1 MGKRIIT
8 LGKWENKP
16 IEWIVLKEENNNA
29 LVISRLALFAMDCR
43 NNGNTAM
50 DWEYS
55 VLREYLNGEFYNK
68 AFSGTEK
75 LKIVNAKLEDVNNA
89 KDNVFLLSKQEAET
103 LMTQEERK
111 CGNGTNCNGHSC
123 NTCYQYSHIH
133 GTCCWLRTRYDRNSN
148 YYKIEPNGTISY
160 SYGVRSIRPSVWIKE
175 K

>member
-1 MGKRIIT
+1 MSKRIIT

-16 IEWIVLKEENNNA
+16 IDWIVLKEENNNA
-29 LVISRLALFAMDCR
+29 LVISRLPLFAMDCR
-43 NNGNTAM
+43 NNGTTM

-55 VLREYLNGEFYNK
+55 VLRSYLNGEFYNK
-68 AFSGTEK
+68 AFSSTEK

-103 LMTQEERK
+103 LMTRDERK
-111 CGNGTNCNGHSC
+111 CGNGTGCNGHNC

-133 GTCCWLRTRYDRNSN
+133 GTCWWLRTRNSSS
-148 YYKIEPNGTISY
+148 YYYISCDGGM
-160 SYGVRSIRPSVWIKE
+160 SYTYCTYSIRPSVWIKE

>member
-1 MGKRIIT
+1 MSKRIIT

-29 LVISRLALFAMDCR
+29 LVISRLALFSLDCR
-43 NNGNTAM
+43 NNGSTVM

-68 AFSGTEK
+68 AFSSTEK

-103 LMTQEERK
+103 LMTKDERK
-111 CGNGTNCNGHSC
+111 CGNGSSCNNHNCND
-123 NTCYQYSHIH
+123 CYKYSHIH
-133 GTCCWLRTRYDRNSN
+133 GTCCYLRTRRDNN
-148 YYKIEPNGTISY
+148 YYYRILPDGNIGWD
-160 SYGVRSIRPSVWIKE
+160 YGVRSIRPSVWIKE

>member
-1 MGKRIIT
+1 MSKRMIT

-29 LVISRLALFAMDCR
+29 LVISRLALFSMDCR
-43 NNGNTAM
+43 NNGNTTM

-68 AFSGTEK
+68 AFSSTEK

-103 LMTQEERK
+103 LMTQDERK
-111 CGNGTNCNGHSC
+111 CGNGNCPGDC
-123 NTCYQYSHIH
+123 KTCYQHSNSY
-133 GTCCWLRTRYDRNSN
+133 GTCCYLRTRRDNN
-148 YYKIEPNGTISY
+148 YYYRIYIDGSITYAYN
-160 SYGVRSIRPSVWIKE
+160 VRSIRPSVWIKE

>member
-1 MGKRIIT
+1 MSKRIIT
-8 LGKWENKP
+8 LGKWNDNP

-29 LVISRLALFAMDCR
+29 LVISRLALFSMGCC
-43 NNGNTAM
+43 NNGTAV

-103 LMTQEERK
+103 LMTKDERK
-111 CGNGTNCNGHSC
+111 CGNGSSCNNHNCN
-123 NTCYQYSHIH
+123 NCYKYSHIH
-133 GTCCWLRTRYDRNSN
+133 GTCWYLRTRYDNNR
-148 YYKIEPNGTISY
+148 YYIVWAAGDIGDY
-160 SYGVRSIRPSVWIKE
+160 YDVRSIRPSVWIKE

>member
-1 MGKRIIT
+1 MSKRIIT

-43 NNGNTAM
+43 NNGNTVM

-75 LKIVNAKLEDVNNA
+75 LKIVNAKLEDVNNV

-111 CGNGTNCNGHSC
+111 CGNGTGCNGHSC

-133 GTCCWLRTRYDRNSN
+133 GTCCYLRTRYNND
-148 YYKIEPNGTISY
+148 YYCRIY
-160 SYGVRSIRPSVWIKE
+160 SDGNIGYSSSTRSIRPSVWIKE

>member
-1 MGKRIIT
+1 MSKRIIT
-8 LGKWENKP
+8 LGKWNDTP

-43 NNGNTAM
+43 NNGNTTM

-68 AFSGTEK
+68 AFSSIEK
-75 LKIVNAKLEDVNNA
+75 LQIVNAKLEDVNNA

-103 LMTQEERK
+103 FMTQDERK
-111 CGNGTNCNGHSC
+111 CGNGECPGNCNI
-123 NTCYQYSHIH
+123 CYQNSNSW
-133 GTCCWLRTRYDRNSN
+133 GTCWYLRTRRDNN
-148 YYKIEPNGTISY
+148 YYYLTCVDGSISWTY
-160 SYGVRSIRPSVWIKE
+160 HVRNIRPSVWIKE

>member
-1 MGKRIIT
+1 MSKRIIT
-8 LGKWENKP
+8 LGKWNDNP

-29 LVISRLALFAMDCR
+29 LVISRLALFSLDCR
-43 NNGNTAM
+43 NNGSTVM

-68 AFSGTEK
+68 AFSSTEK

-111 CGNGTNCNGHSC
+111 CGNGDCPGDC
-123 NTCYQYSHIH
+123 DTCYQSSNSW
-133 GTCCWLRTRYDRNSN
+133 GTCCYLRTRYDNNN
-148 YYKIEPNGTISY
+148 YCSICPDGDIDYDSGM
-160 SYGVRSIRPSVWIKE
+160 RSIRPSVWIKE

>member
-1 MGKRIIT
+1 MSKRIIT

-29 LVISRLALFAMDCR
+29 LVISRLPLFAMDCR
-43 NNGNTAM
+43 NNGNTTM

-75 LKIVNAKLEDVNNA
+75 LKIVNAKLEDVNNV

-103 LMTQEERK
+103 LMTQDERRYGDGR
-111 CGNGTNCNGHSC
+111 CHNNC
-123 NTCYQYSHIH
+123 NTCYQRINSY
-133 GTCCWLRTRYDRNSN
+133 GTCCWLRTRYNSDYYYFIN
-148 YYKIEPNGTISY
+148 YGGNISY
-160 SYGVRSIRPSVWIKE
+160 TYATFSIRPSVWIKE